1 MERDARFLVDLLRDR
16 TSVSRELGQHYLFD
30 TSVLNAAIELA
41 GEIEDQHVLEIG
53 CGPGSLTHHLLLAGA
68 RVSAIEIDE
77 ESLEHMQLHF
87 EDEIAN
93 GQLNLIAGD
102 ALTVQWP
109 QDIDALVANIPY
121 QISSPLL
128 ERVQREI
135 RTIPSVLLVQEEFAE
150 RMAMSIPPLDRGP
163 LGLSLWLDFDI
174 EIGRRVPPSCF
185 SPQPR
190 IHSRLVRLEP
200 IDRLNVI
207 GSNIDRRMFRQI
219 TSQCFKD
226 RRRKIR
232 NLMKRPP
239 RRLSR
244 ISGWH
249 RERWQAAISSI
260 QQHPLLEER
269 PDMLEPEDWVEI
281 CTLISEFNIE

>member
-1 MERDARFLVDLLRDR
+1 MERDARFLVDLHRDR
-16 TSVSRELGQHYLFD
+16 HPIDRELGQHYLVD
-30 TSVLNAAIELA
+30 NSVLNATIEMSGNLSQ
-41 GEIEDQHVLEIG
+41 QHVLEIG
-53 CGPGSLTHHLLLAGA
+53 CGPGSLTNHLLRAGA
-68 RVSAIEIDE
+68 RVRAIEIDTG
-77 ESLEHMQLHF
+77 SLEHMQHHF
-87 EDEIAN
+87 EEEIEN
-93 GQLNLIAGD
+93 KQLNLIQGD
-102 ALTVQWP
+102 ALTVEWP
-109 QDIDALVANIPY
+109 SDIDAIIANIPY

-128 ERVQREI
+128 ERMQREA
-135 RTIPSVLLVQEEFAE
+135 RTVRAVLLVQEEFAE
-150 RMAMSIPPLDRGP
+150 RMAMAIGPLDRGP
-163 LGLSLWLDFDI
+163 LGLALWLDFDI

-249 RERWQAAISSI
+249 RERWQAAMSSI

-281 CTLISEFNIE
+281 CTLISEFNLE